1 MGTSTAIEWTDS
13 TWSPWEGCQ
22 NVGPGCDH
30 CYAESMNRW
39 LRSGSNWGP
48 GAPRRTYSETHW
60 KKPLRW
66 NADAARTGRHRKV
79 FPSVC
84 DPFDNAAPE
93 GERQRFAELIRS
105 TPHLIWLLLT
115 KRIGNAGPMLKA
127 MFPDGTPEN
136 VWLGAT
142 IVNQDEADRDI
153 PKLIDAPAS
162 VRFLSMEP
170 LLGEVSLYDWIGPWG
185 KPGQLQAPPMIDGVF
200 VGGESGRGA
209 RPMHP
214 SWARSLRDQC
224 DNAGVAFHFKQ
235 WGEWAPGNSCA
246 GNDLIDR
253 DRRNIA
259 SGFFDYNGG
268 WNLLGPNAFRQT
280 MDRIG
285 RKAAGRHLDGRL
297 HDDFPDISAAAG
309 KGPFQM

>member
-1 MGTSTAIEWTDS
+1 MGASTAIEWTDM

-22 NVGPGCDH
+22 KVGPGCDH

-48 GAPRRTYSETHW
+48 GAPRRTYSDEHW

-66 NADAARTGRHRKV
+66 NADAAKTGRRRKV

-93 GERQRFAELIRS
+93 GQRERFAELIRC
-105 TPHLIWLLLT
+105 TPNLVWLLLT
-115 KRIGNAGPMLKA
+115 KRIGNAGPMLAA
-127 MFPDGTPEN
+127 MFPDGTPAN

-142 IVNQDEADRDI
+142 IINQAEADRDI
-153 PKLIDAPAS
+153 PRLVDAPAS

-170 LLGEVSLYDWIGPWG
+170 LLGPVNLYDWIGPWG
-185 KPGQLQAPPMIDGVF
+185 GPTELQAPPMIDGVF

-224 DNAGVAFHFKQ
+224 CDAGVAFHFKQ

-253 DRRNIA
+253 DRQK
-259 SGFFDYNGG
+259 D
-268 WNLLGPNAFRQT
+268 RQ
-280 MDRIG
+280 RV
-285 RKAAGRHLDGRL
+285 
-297 HDDFPDISAAAG
+297 F
-309 KGPFQM
+309 